1 MKLHTLFALS
11 GVVCLFLSGC
21 STTSLAYYNTLK
33 LALKDRTVSYTV
45 EEIAASKADLMQ
57 IKAGDRDAASLA
69 LAYIDGEKYRWVS
82 GDKVIF
88 TMHHGIIVKTEGLN
102 HDLYY
107 TGNLQHNPLAT
118 NNVLPFNWK
127 RKVDIDSIGYGVPV
141 DSSWRI
147 EGEETREY
155 LGFSVPVIKIIETVE
170 FSEYTPFIDVGLS
183 WENTYFLHK
192 YSKELLAS
200 TQQFSPEGDVY
211 DMVYL
216 SRVVREMKKQGA
228 TQ

>member
-57 IKAGDRDAASLA
+57 IKAGGRDAASLA

-88 TMHHGIIVKTEGLN
+88 TMHHGIIVKTEGLD

-127 RKVDIDSIGYGVPV
+127 RKVDIASIGYGVPV

-155 LGFSVPVIKIIETVE
+155 LGFSVPVIKVIENVE
-170 FSEYTPFIDVGLS
+170 FSEYKPFIDVGLS
-183 WENTYFLHK
+183 RENTYFLHK

-200 TQQFSPEGDVY
+200 KQQFSPEGDVY

-216 SRVVREMKKQGA
+216 SRVVREMKTQGA

>member
-88 TMHHGIIVKTEGLN
+88 TMHHGIIVKTEGLD

-118 NNVLPFNWK
+118 NNVQPFNWK
-127 RKVDIDSIGYGVPV
+127 RKVDIASIGYGVPV

-170 FSEYTPFIDVGLS
+170 FPEYTPFIAVGLS

-200 TQQFSPEGDVY
+200 KQQFSPEGDVY

>member
-57 IKAGDRDAASLA
+57 IKAGGRDAASLA

-88 TMHHGIIVKTEGLN
+88 HLVESSIC
-102 HDLYY
+102 
-107 TGNLQHNPLAT
+107 LA
-118 NNVLPFNWK
+118 
-127 RKVDIDSIGYGVPV
+127 
-141 DSSWRI
+141 
-147 EGEETREY
+147 ET
-155 LGFSVPVIKIIETVE
+155 
-170 FSEYTPFIDVGLS
+170 
-183 WENTYFLHK
+183 
-192 YSKELLAS
+192 
-200 TQQFSPEGDVY
+200 
-211 DMVYL
+211 
-216 SRVVREMKKQGA
+216 
-228 TQ
+228 

>member
-1 MKLHTLFALS
+1 MKLHTLFTLS

-57 IKAGDRDAASLA
+57 IKAGGRDAASLA

-200 TQQFSPEGDVY
+200 KQQFSPEGDVY

>member
-141 DSSWRI
+141 DQSWRI

-155 LGFSVPVIKIIETVE
+155 LGFSVPVIKVIDTVE
-170 FSEYTPFIDVGLS
+170 LSEYTPFIDVGLS

-200 TQQFSPEGDVY
+200 KQQFSPEGDVY

-216 SRVVREMKKQGA
+216 SRVVREMKTQGA

>member
-57 IKAGDRDAASLA
+57 IKAGGRDAASLA

-88 TMHHGIIVKTEGLN
+88 TMHHGIIVKTEGLD

-118 NNVLPFNWK
+118 NNVLPINWK
-127 RKVDIDSIGYGVPV
+127 RKVDIASIGYGVPV

-155 LGFSVPVIKIIETVE
+155 LGFSVPVIKVIETVE
-170 FSEYTPFIDVGLS
+170 FSEYTPFIYVGLS

-200 TQQFSPEGDVY
+200 KQQFSPEGDVY

-216 SRVVREMKKQGA
+216 SRVVREMKTQGA

>member
-1 MKLHTLFALS
+1 MKLHILS
-11 GVVCLFLSGC
+11 AVFGFLCLSLSGC
-21 STTSLAYYNTLK
+21 STTTIAYYNTLK
-33 LALKDRTVSYTV
+33 LALKDRTVTYTV

-57 IKAGDRDAASLA
+57 IKAGERDAASLA
-69 LAYIDGEKYRWVS
+69 LAYIDGDKYKWVS

-88 TMHHGIIVKTEGLN
+88 TMHHGIIVKTEGLDN
-102 HDLYY
+102 DLFY
-107 TGNLQHNPLAT
+107 TSNLQHNPLVT
-118 NNVLPFNWK
+118 NDVLPFSWK
-127 RKVDIDSIGYGVPV
+127 RKVDVASIGYGVPV

-147 EGEETREY
+147 VGEETHNY
-155 LGFSVPVIKIIETVE
+155 LGFSVPLIKVIETVD

-192 YSKELLAS
+192 HTKELLAS
-200 TQQFSPEGDVY
+200 KQKFSPEGDVY

-216 SRVVREMKKQGA
+216 SRVVRQMKKQGV

>member
-57 IKAGDRDAASLA
+57 IKAGGRDAASLA

-88 TMHHGIIVKTEGLN
+88 TMHHGIIVKTEGLD

-127 RKVDIDSIGYGVPV
+127 RKVDIASIGYGVPV

-147 EGEETREY
+147 EGEDPREY
-155 LGFSVPVIKIIETVE
+155 LGFSVPVIKVIETVE

-200 TQQFSPEGDVY
+200 KQQFSPEGDVY

-216 SRVVREMKKQGA
+216 SRVVREMKTQGA

>member
-57 IKAGDRDAASLA
+57 IKAGGRDAASLA

-88 TMHHGIIVKTEGLN
+88 TMHHGIIVKTEGLD

-127 RKVDIDSIGYGVPV
+127 RKVDIASIGYSVAV

-155 LGFSVPVIKIIETVE
+155 LGFSVPVIKVIETVE

-200 TQQFSPEGDVY
+200 KQQFSPEGDVY

-216 SRVVREMKKQGA
+216 SRVVREMKTQGA

>member
-1 MKLHTLFALS
+1 MKLHILS
-11 GVVCLFLSGC
+11 AILGFICLSLSGC
-21 STTSLAYYNTLK
+21 STTTLAYYNTLK
-33 LALKDRTVSYTV
+33 LALKDRTVTYTV

-57 IKAGDRDAASLA
+57 IKAGERDGASLA
-69 LAYIDGEKYRWVS
+69 LAY
-82 GDKVIF
+82 
-88 TMHHGIIVKTEGLN
+88 
-102 HDLYY
+102 
-107 TGNLQHNPLAT
+107 NPLAT

-127 RKVDIDSIGYGVPV
+127 RKVDIATIGYGIPV

-155 LGFSVPVIKIIETVE
+155 LGYSVPVIKVVE
-170 FSEYTPFIDVGLS
+170 RVSFSEYTPFIDVGLS

-200 TQQFSPEGDVY
+200 KQQFSPEGDVY

-216 SRVVREMKKQGA
+216 SRIVREMNKQGA

>member
-1 MKLHTLFALS
+1 MKLHILS
-11 GVVCLFLSGC
+11 VILGFLCFSLSGC
-21 STTSLAYYNTLK
+21 STTTLAYYNTLK
-33 LALKDRTVSYTV
+33 LALKDRSVSYTV
-45 EEIAASKADLMQ
+45 EEIAASKADIMQ
-57 IKAGDRDAASLA
+57 IKAGERDTASLA
-69 LAYIDGEKYRWVS
+69 LAYIDGDKYRWVS
-82 GDKVIF
+82 GDRVIF
-88 TMHHGIIVKTEGLN
+88 TMHHGIIVKTEGLDN
-102 HDLYY
+102 DLFY

-118 NNVLPFNWK
+118 NNVLPFSWD
-127 RKVDIDSIGYGVPV
+127 RKVDIAAIGYGIPI

-155 LGFSVPVIKIIETVE
+155 LGFSVPVIKVVE
-170 FSEYTPFIDVGLS
+170 HVSFSEYTPFIDVGLS

-216 SRVVREMKKQGA
+216 SRIVREMTKQGA
-228 TQ
+228 AQ

>member
-21 STTSLAYYNTLK
+21 STTSLAYYNSLK

-57 IKAGDRDAASLA
+57 IKAGGRDAASLA

-88 TMHHGIIVKTEGLN
+88 TMHHGIIVKTEGLD

-107 TGNLQHNPLAT
+107 TGNLQHNPLGT

-127 RKVDIDSIGYGVPV
+127 RKVDIASIGYGVPV

-155 LGFSVPVIKIIETVE
+155 LGFSVPVIKVIETVE

-200 TQQFSPEGDVY
+200 KQQFSPEGDVY

-216 SRVVREMKKQGA
+216 SRVVRKMKTQGA

>member
-57 IKAGDRDAASLA
+57 IKAGGRDAASLA

-88 TMHHGIIVKTEGLN
+88 TMHHGIIVKTEGLD

-155 LGFSVPVIKIIETVE
+155 LGFSVPVIKVETVE

-200 TQQFSPEGDVY
+200 KQQFSPEGDVY

>member
-155 LGFSVPVIKIIETVE
+155 LGFSVPVIKVIETVD

-200 TQQFSPEGDVY
+200 KQQFSPEGDVY

-216 SRVVREMKKQGA
+216 SRVVREMKTQGA

>member
-1 MKLHTLFALS
+1 MKLHILS
-11 GVVCLFLSGC
+11 AVFGFLCLSLSGC
-21 STTSLAYYNTLK
+21 STTTTAYYNTLK
-33 LALKDRTVSYTV
+33 LAFKDRTVTYTV

-57 IKAGDRDAASLA
+57 IKAGERDAASLA
-69 LAYIDGEKYRWVS
+69 LAYIDGDKYKWVS

-88 TMHHGIIVKTEGLN
+88 TMHHGIIVKTEGLDN
-102 HDLYY
+102 DLFY
-107 TGNLQHNPLAT
+107 TSNLQHNPLVT
-118 NNVLPFNWK
+118 NDVLPFSWK
-127 RKVDIDSIGYGVPV
+127 RKVDVASIGYGVPV

-147 EGEETREY
+147 VGEETHNY
-155 LGFSVPVIKIIETVE
+155 LGFSVPLIKVIETVD

-192 YSKELLAS
+192 HTKELLAS
-200 TQQFSPEGDVY
+200 KQKFSPEGDVY

-216 SRVVREMKKQGA
+216 SRVVRQMKKQGV

>member
-57 IKAGDRDAASLA
+57 IKAGGRDAASLA

-183 WENTYFLHK
+183 WENSYFLHK

-200 TQQFSPEGDVY
+200 KQQFSPEGDVY

>member
-21 STTSLAYYNTLK
+21 STTSLAYSNTLK

-57 IKAGDRDAASLA
+57 IKAGGRDAASLA

-88 TMHHGIIVKTEGLN
+88 TMHHGIIVKTEGLD

-127 RKVDIDSIGYGVPV
+127 RKVDIASIGYGVPV

-155 LGFSVPVIKIIETVE
+155 LGFSVPVIKVIETVE

-200 TQQFSPEGDVY
+200 KQQFSPEGDVY

-216 SRVVREMKKQGA
+216 SRVVREMKTQGA